1 MRVLLI
7 SPPGAG
13 KGTQASRIAAHFDLT
28 RIATGDSLREEVAAG
43 TDLGRAAKAYMDRG
57 DLVPDELVIAMTRAR
72 VVAANAEGGYILD
85 GYPRT
90 LVQAEAAYRWA
101 KARGVPFDLT
111 LFFEIGP
118 EELLARLAG
127 RARTEGRSDDTE
139 QTIRHRLEVYAAQ
152 TLPLADYYERRGIMV
167 RIDAV
172 GPVDVITERILA
184 ELHSHKANALAGGA
198 DRPEWAHDTNT

>member
-7 SPPGAG
+7 GPPGAG

-43 TDLGRAAKAYMDRG
+43 TDLRAAKAYMDRG

-72 VVAANAEGGYILD
+72 VVAANTEGGYILD

-111 LFFEIGP
+111 LFFEIGT

-127 RARTEGRSDDTE
+127 RGRTEGRSG
-139 QTIRHRLEVYAAQ
+139 RHRADHPPPLGGVCRPD
-152 TLPLADYYERRGIMV
+152 LP
-167 RIDAV
+167 
-172 GPVDVITERILA
+172 
-184 ELHSHKANALAGGA
+184 AG
-198 DRPEWAHDTNT
+198 RLL